1 MSDFSSE
8 PIFGVSGY
16 ADQVRLHL
24 AKAAVHPQRQP
35 QQKES
40 THFQNFRVWARAR
53 TPQQGL
59 NAQNQLAHAEWLDQ
73 IVVGSKLQTFNP
85 LAGFTSGGKDED
97 RK

>member
-1 MSDFSSE
+1 MSATLDQGQQPKLVVKSSRR
-8 PIFGVSGY
+8 PSSRISN
-16 ADQVRLHL
+16 LL
-24 AKAAVHPQRQP
+24 LSTLK
-35 QQKES
+35 S

-59 NAQNQLAHAEWLDQ
+59 
-73 IVVGSKLQTFNP
+73 QTFNP

>member
-1 MSDFSSE
+1 MTISAKIVSIAESNAA
-8 PIFGVSGY
+8 PIDSNFKFALIDPEEHPLPELPGVG
-16 ADQVRLHL
+16 
-24 AKAAVHPQRQP
+24 
-35 QQKES
+35 
-40 THFQNFRVWARAR
+40 RAR